1 MTGPP
6 GAFVIYPKVPSPSTF
21 HAAMSLGN
29 GKITQHNG
37 PKFNEDGVHNKDG
50 TIRERMIYVKKEKN

>member
-1 MTGPP
+1 
-6 GAFVIYPKVPSPSTF
+6 
-21 HAAMSLGN
+21 MSLGN